1 MKSPDPNACL
11 RLRLSWRMA
20 GAMLLLASVVQ
31 AQLPDS
37 LRQPLDT
44 LVPPGQVVTQALPL
58 SQDALET
65 GAKYSAKDLTRLD
78 LVNERVYLYGEAKIE
93 YATVTLTAG
102 YIEYDMRTNTVLA
115 TYRQDSSGRKS
126 QLPVFT
132 EGSNTPITAEQMRY
146 NFVTKK
152 GKIFGASTTQAGGYV
167 RSGEAKIV
175 GRQDSV
181 AHSSDEIYGQD
192 AIYTTCDHPEP
203 HFGLRSSKQKVIPNK
218 LVVVGPSNIEIMG
231 IPTPLWLPF
240 GFFPLTEGQ
249 SSGLIFPR
257 DYEYSPSWGYGLRNV
272 GWYFGLGEK
281 ADLQVLGD
289 VYTRG
294 SWGLRGTMR
303 YKTRYK
309 YAGDVTLGYSRRISG
324 DLLADP
330 NAEVR
335 NAVKV
340 VWNHN
345 QDNKAHPYRTF
356 RGNVNVETNNFERDN
371 FNDAQSVLNSEL
383 TSNVY
388 VTQRFANAPVSV
400 SLSVGHSQN
409 VNTRDIR
416 FNLPTLDV
424 NMQRVF
430 PFKDS
435 RPGEDRWYEK
445 IGLTYTG
452 KIQNT
457 ITGKDSLLNRPD
469 SLSFRYGAQHSVP
482 INANFKVLK
491 YFNVSPYV
499 NYSERWFLRT
509 LERQFIDELTVDVD
523 TLFDADRNPI
533 DIRRDTTFGRIED
546 LTNNGFRSLREVNAG
561 ISVNTQLFGM
571 MRFRRGPVRA
581 IRHTFKPSV
590 SVNYT
595 PDYTREFWGYW
606 DQVQYDTRYPDEYRD
621 YNVFQGGLF
630 GQASLGGTQTI
641 GYNIVNILEAKVRNN
656 RDTLNPVQKV
666 RLINNFTLS
675 GNYNMAADSFRMS
688 VITANGNT
696 TVFKKINVS
705 FGFTADPLAANPA
718 NDQRIDAYEWA
729 LNRRVARITSAR
741 ISANARLDSQFFSD
755 LMGRKP
761 ITDDSSKP
769 KTTDKNSLAGILQN
783 LNVNY
788 NLALSRKYIEGVD
801 TAFLTQNN
809 IRLSGGTVNL
819 TNKWRVTV
827 GGIGYDFVRKTF
839 TYPDFQLYRNL
850 HCWEMGFSWQ
860 PQRGTYSFYIR
871 VKQPSQLDFL
881 NLPYRRNNYDPLGG
895 F

>member
-1 MKSPDPNACL
+1 MWVC
-11 RLRLSWRMA
+11 W
-20 GAMLLLASVVQ
+20 VVTLQ

-37 LRQPLDT
+37 LRQPLVADT
-44 LVPPGQVVTQALPL
+44 LVPPGQVVTQAFPI
-58 SQDALET
+58 SKDALET
-65 GAKYSAKDLTRLD
+65 GAVYSAEELTHLD
-78 LVNERVYLYGEAKIE
+78 AANERVYLYGNAKIE

-115 TYRQDSSGRKS
+115 TYKQDSSGRKS

-132 EGSNTPITAEQMRY
+132 EGSNTPITADKMRY

-152 GKIFGASTTQAGGYV
+152 GKIYGASTTQAGGYV

-175 GRQDSV
+175 GKQDSV
-181 AHSSDEIYGQD
+181 AHSSDEIYGKD

-240 GFFPLTEGQ
+240 GFFPLTQGQ

-294 SWGLRGTMR
+294 SWGLRGVMR

-309 YAGDVTLGYSRRISG
+309 YTGDLTLGYSRRISG
-324 DLLADP
+324 DLQADP
-330 NAEVR
+330 NAEIK
-335 NAVKV
+335 NAVKL

-356 RGNVNVETNNFERDN
+356 RGNINIETNNFERDN

-388 VTQRFANAPVSV
+388 VTQRFPSAPVTV
-400 SLSVGHSQN
+400 SLSMGHSQN

-416 FNLPTLDV
+416 FNLPILDV
-424 NMQRVF
+424 NMRRVF
-430 PFKDS
+430 PFKDNQ
-435 RPGEDRWYEK
+435 PGEDRWYEK

-457 ITGKDSLLNRPD
+457 ITGKDSLLNQPD
-469 SLSFRYGAQHSVP
+469 SLNFRYGAQHSVP
-482 INANFKVLK
+482 INANFKILK
-491 YFNVSPYV
+491 YINVSPYI
-499 NYSERWFLRT
+499 NYSEKWFLRT

-523 TLFDADRNPI
+523 TLFDADNNPI
-533 DIRRDTTFGRIED
+533 DIRRDSTFGRIED
-546 LTNNGFRSLREVNAG
+546 LTNNGFRSLRELNAG
-561 ISVNTQLFGM
+561 VSLNTQLFGM
-571 MRFRRGPVRA
+571 VNFRRGPVRA

-621 YNVFQGGLF
+621 YNIFQGGLF
-630 GQASLGGTQTI
+630 GQASRGGTQTI
-641 GYNIVNILEAKVRNN
+641 GYNIVNILEAKVRNH
-656 RDTLNPVQKV
+656 RDTLNPIQKI
-666 RLINNFTLS
+666 RLINNFTLGGS
-675 GNYNMAADSFRMS
+675 YNMAADSFRMS

-729 LNRRVARITSAR
+729 LNRRIARITSAR
-741 ISANARLDSQFFSD
+741 LSANARLDSKFFSE
-755 LMGRKP
+755 LLGRQP
-761 ITDDSSKP
+761 ITDENSKP
-769 KTTDKNSLAGILQN
+769 KTPDKNSLAGILQN
-783 LNVNY
+783 LNINY

-809 IRLSGGTVNL
+809 IRINGGTVNL